1 MTKVTPEFLQAL
13 AYEVYVKNVTFG
25 LLHRWA
31 TDMGVII
38 SKNTLR
44 HWLKKGQK
52 YPDKL
57 IVLLKSIALE
67 KDSIVN
73 SDEIRYKVNKY
84 DYYELHMGSCQQVR
98 KYLQI
103 LF

>member
-1 MTKVTPEFLQAL
+1 M
-13 AYEVYVKNVTFG
+13 
-25 LLHRWA
+25 
-31 TDMGVII
+31 
-38 SKNTLR
+38 
-44 HWLKKGQK
+44 KKGQK

-103 LF
+103 FFENGPLSCDVLTHFLGDAELEA